1 MPRVRRQGRISII
14 SVDVPTVLRR
24 KRRMT
29 TMRQRVLR
37 QQASDALIAELNADL
52 RSRDPMRIMKQQI
65 RLKTIDEIRQ
75 RLDTERVAPGD
86 SAFDM
91 YPRMAGILDDL
102 ERLAPA

>member
-14 SVDVPTVLRR
+14 SVDVPTMLR
-24 KRRMT
+24 KGGTMT
-29 TMRQRVLR
+29 KAPKQSNQEL
-37 QQASDALIAELNADL
+37 LAELNAGL
-52 RSRDPMRIMKQQI
+52 RARDPMRIMKQQI

-75 RLDTERVAPGD
+75 RLDAERVAPGD

-102 ERLAPA
+102 ERLTTFHGG